1 MQSIRAICFDLDNT
15 LWDVGPPLQ
24 RAERIVYEFV
34 AERYPKIAASLT
46 MEAMRAA
53 RERIPLDHPH
63 MRHDYSFHRI
73 QALRNHARECGYAES
88 IAEEVFEVF
97 IGERSRV
104 ELYDE
109 VTPALASL
117 RQSYRLFSASNG
129 NADLKRI
136 GLAHVF
142 ERSVCAREVG
152 AAKPDAIVFRK
163 VIEST
168 DLQPGEVLFVGDDP
182 EHDVEGARRAGMLPV
197 WMNRTAAVWPDEYAP
212 PQYTVRSLSELVTLL
227 GASTF
232 VP

>member
-1 MQSIRAICFDLDNT
+1 MRSIRAICFDLDNT

-34 AERYPKIAASLT
+34 EERYPKIAASLT

-53 RERIPLDHPH
+53 RERIPVDHPH

-104 ELYDE
+104 ELYEE
-109 VTPALASL
+109 VTPALELL

-182 EHDVEGARRAGMLPV
+182 EHDVEGSRRAGMLPV
-197 WMNRTAAVWPDEYAP
+197 WMNRTAALWPDEYAP
-212 PQYTVRSLSELVTLL
+212 PPYTVRSLSELVTLL
-227 GASTF
+227 GTTTSL
-232 VP
+232 P